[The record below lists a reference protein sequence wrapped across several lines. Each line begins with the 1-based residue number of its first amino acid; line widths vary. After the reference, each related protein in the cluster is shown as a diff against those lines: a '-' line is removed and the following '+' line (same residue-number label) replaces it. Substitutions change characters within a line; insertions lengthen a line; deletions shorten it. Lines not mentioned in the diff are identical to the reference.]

1 MEELRYSEAGYRLTR
16 EFEGCVLKAYADQGG
31 VWTIGYGHTGP
42 EVKAGLTITQGR
54 ADELLE
60 GDLAEAAGCVR
71 RLVPRPIQQNQFD
84 ALVDFVFNLGC
95 SSLAGSTLLGC
106 VNAGRFEE
114 AALEFLRWNH
124 VHGTVV
130 KGLTRRREAEADL
143 FRKAVYPFAAASD

>member
-1 MEELRYSEAGYRLTR
+1 MEEFRYSEAGYRLTK
-16 EFEGCVLKAYADQGG
+16 EFEGCALHAYADQGG

-42 EVKAGLTITQGR
+42 EVKEGLTITQGQ

-60 GDLAEAAGCVR
+60 GDIAAASWCVR
-71 RLVPRPIQQNQFD
+71 QLVQRPIHQNQFD

-95 SSLAGSTLLGC
+95 CSLAGSTLLGC

-124 VHGTVV
+124 VHGAVV
-130 KGLTRRREAEADL
+130 KGLTRRRESEVDL
-143 FRKAVYPFAAASD
+143 FRKAV